1 MMRIGEFFK
10 EKRCIE
16 VLESI
21 GFGISRTKT
30 WNVTLENF
38 FRRNEFMLK
47 IDSLSMAVF
56 AF

>member
-38 FRRNEFMLK
+38 FRRNVFMLK